1 MTAQSAGRILF
12 PLILVVSAACS
23 ETPERPAG
31 ISPEPTAGPT
41 GTSSPSPAEGCVTED
56 PTSLSATWT
65 TLPSSSGSYSFAYP
79 ADWEDVSG
87 DIGAT
92 ADDLLAPE
100 TLEELGLTSESIPGD
115 FVQDPASGD
124 NVGAWSFGQ
133 AESSIETIAQRQV
146 ELFGST
152 SGISVT
158 DPGAEGCLS
167 GERALGLELQGTVAG
182 EGTRYQKLLYVLR
195 DGGLYLLYIDAA
207 DAASE
212 EVFDEVVRTWE
223 WLDDVAE
230 T

>member
-1 MTAQSAGRILF
+1 MRGQPAGQILL
-12 PLILVVSAACS
+12 PLILVASAACS

-31 ISPEPTAGPT
+31 TSPEPTVGPT
-41 GTSSPSPAEGCVTED
+41 GTSSPSPAEGCATED

-65 TLPSSSGSYSFAYP
+65 TLTSSTGSYSFAYP

-92 ADDLLAPE
+92 ADELLAPE

-124 NVGAWSFGQ
+124 NIGAFSFGQ
-133 AESSIETIAQRQV
+133 AESSIETIVQRQIV
-146 ELFGST
+146 LLGS
-152 SGISVT
+152 SPGVSVT
-158 DPGAEGCLS
+158 DPDAEGCLS

-212 EVFDEVVRTWE
+212 ATFDEVVRTWE
-223 WLDDVAE
+223 WSD
-230 T
+230 

>member
-1 MTAQSAGRILF
+1 M
-12 PLILVVSAACS
+12 
-23 ETPERPAG
+23 
-31 ISPEPTAGPT
+31 
-41 GTSSPSPAEGCVTED
+41 TED

-65 TLPSSSGSYSFAYP
+65 TLPSSTGSYSFAYP
-79 ADWEDVSG
+79 PDWEDVSG

-92 ADDLLAPE
+92 ADELLAPE
-100 TLEELGLTSESIPGD
+100 TLEELGLTSESLPGD

-133 AESSIETIAQRQV
+133 AESSIETIAQRQI

-152 SGISVT
+152 PGVTVT
-158 DPGAEGCLS
+158 DPNAVGCLS
-167 GERALGLELQGTVAG
+167 GERALGLELQGTVVG

-212 EVFDEVVRTWE
+212 AIFDEVGRTWE
-223 WLDDVAE
+223 WSD
-230 T
+230 